1 MVVELAAFVTSRL
14 VCSRV
19 DQNQYGQLDGHGRS
33 EDGKTSIVRIF
44 PCQRVDEPGREDR
57 QGGARHGPRQGLLG
71 NDQLHITALQML
83 TGIGASASRN
93 NLAPIPKKEDRHSF
107 HSLSI
112 TIITIIIIIG
122 LLVIVEALIHIKV
135 SPAN

>member
-1 MVVELAAFVTSRL
+1 MVVELTAFVTSRL

-19 DQNQYGQLDGHGRS
+19 DQNQYGQSGGHGRS
-33 EDGKTSIVRIF
+33 EDGKTSIVRIL

-83 TGIGASASRN
+83 TGIGASASKN

-107 HSLSI
+107 HSLS
-112 TIITIIIIIG
+112 ITIIIIIG

>member
-1 MVVELAAFVTSRL
+1 MVVELTAFVTSRL

-33 EDGKTSIVRIF
+33 EDGKTSMVRIF

-57 QGGARHGPRQGLLG
+57 QGGARHGPGQGLLG

-112 TIITIIIIIG
+112 TIIIIIG